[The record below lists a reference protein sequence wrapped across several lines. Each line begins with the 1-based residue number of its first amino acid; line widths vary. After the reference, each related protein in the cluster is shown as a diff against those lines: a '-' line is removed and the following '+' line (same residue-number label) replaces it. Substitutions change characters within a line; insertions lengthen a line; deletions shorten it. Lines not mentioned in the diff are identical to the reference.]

1 MRLFN
6 GLILIGLLSQVNF
19 VWADIFRHETDN
31 GEISFSDKPSRN
43 AVLIKAKVS
52 PYRYKHQVKR
62 VYDGDTI
69 ILENGD
75 RIRLLG
81 INTPEI
87 KSHHRQGEV
96 GGQVAK
102 QWLKDKLHNGSV
114 LLEYD
119 VQKKDKYG
127 RLLAHLFLD
136 NGEHLN
142 KQLLQQGLATLSI
155 IPPNLRHADEL
166 QQAELMAQEKGQGIW
181 TMDNYQAIS
190 IVQLSKDRPSGWQ
203 RFLASASRIKSSR
216 KYSRLILN
224 EHVDIRIP
232 KENLAL
238 FPKLDSYLEKPLE
251 IRGWASRN
259 KNHFSILVRH
269 PSAIVFL
276 ETPETP

>member
-6 GLILIGLLSQVNF
+6 GLILIGLLLQANF
-19 VWADIFRHETDN
+19 VWADIFRYETES
-31 GEISFSDKPSRN
+31 GEIGFSDQASRN
-43 AVLIKAKVS
+43 AVLIESKVQ

-81 INTPEI
+81 INTPELE
-87 KSHHRQGEV
+87 SYHRQGEE
-96 GGQVAK
+96 GGQLAK
-102 QWLKDKLHNGSV
+102 QWLKDKLHGGSV

-119 VQKKDKYG
+119 VKKKDKYG
-127 RLLAHLFLD
+127 RSLAHLFLD

-166 QQAELMAQEKGQGIW
+166 QQAEIIAQEKRQGIW
-181 TMDNYQAIS
+181 AMDSYQPIS
-190 IVQLSKDRPSGWQ
+190 IAQLSKDRSSGWQ
-203 RFLASASRIKSSR
+203 RFLASASRIKSTR
-216 KYSRLILN
+216 KYRRLIIN

-232 KENLAL
+232 KQNLAL
-238 FPKLDSYLEKPLE
+238 FPTLESYLDKPLE

-269 PSAIVFL
+269 PSAILFL
-276 ETPETP
+276 ENPEIP